1 LQSIK
6 AVNGANT
13 VLQDLVYDYTDDG
26 GDTELLQKVTDNK
39 AANITAYTYDGLH
52 RLDTAITTGATPS
65 SYDYDLTKGGNRTRV
80 VFSDPGQTTATTR
93 TYGYNAANQLTS
105 IDGST
110 AGLTYDANGNQTQNP
125 TIGTLAHNARDQIT
139 GITPLGSTTRS
150 TLVHAGPGQ
159 NDLLS
164 AGGATLQ
171 NDALGLASKTTGT
184 STTSYVRDNAGKVI
198 SQLNGTNRRYWL
210 TDERGS
216 LIAATDSDGK
226 ITSAYK
232 FDPYGRPI
240 GSPHD
245 TLGYAGGIRIPTGL
259 VHFGARYY
267 NPEDGRWTQQD
278 PINQAGDLREA
289 NRYG

>member
-1 LQSIK
+1 
-6 AVNGANT
+6 
-13 VLQDLVYDYTDDG
+13 
-26 GDTELLQKVTDNK
+26 
-39 AANITAYTYDGLH
+39 
-52 RLDTAITTGATPS
+52 
-65 SYDYDLTKGGNRTRV
+65 
-80 VFSDPGQTTATTR
+80 
-93 TYGYNAANQLTS
+93 
-105 IDGST
+105 
-110 AGLTYDANGNQTQNP
+110 
-125 TIGTLAHNARDQIT
+125 
-139 GITPLGSTTRS
+139 
-150 TLVHAGPGQ
+150 VHAGPGQ

-245 TLGYAGGIRIPTGL
+245 TLGYAGGVRAPGDLI
-259 VHFGARYY
+259 HFGARYY
-267 NPEDGRWTQQD
+267 NPQDGRWTQQD
-278 PINQAGDLREA
+278 PLNQAGDLREA
-289 NRYG
+289 NRYVYVGADPINLSDPRGTHVFGGLLSSAREVLRGGNECYGVTLGFQALGATGFAVGLAAGATGVAAGTVAGVSYCAIRVIDQLDN